1 MIHGHSNVFSPFC
14 PTCLGQGDDS
24 RRSFLRSL
32 GLMGA
37 LATAPLLQ
45 ACGGAAAAPVD
56 VLSPP
61 VSQNTVLIRNA
72 RVATADASNTIFR
85 DGAVFIQNGII
96 KAVGET
102 SAVMAQYP
110 AADLVIDGTGKLV
123 MPGFVNTHWHATHVF
138 RAEAY
143 EETLETSNSS
153 SFDRGGNMP
162 GVSDAL
168 AALFTLT
175 DNLSITPEEAYLC
188 VAAQL
193 LPMLR
198 AGTTTVVE
206 MSGPFGDVLPQVALD
221 LGMRV
226 VPAFSLVDRA
236 MLQGNAVQSIADTD
250 QILTGASD
258 YIGTWLNHPSGLVH
272 PWVVYAYAPMAS
284 DRLLTGIKTLADTHN
299 LCYGGHTAALRSEVA
314 FTQAIYGAS
323 PIDRL
328 DSLGLLS
335 SRFMGTHMA
344 WLSDSEIT
352 KIKNA
357 GASASLAPAKY
368 AQSGENTISAG
379 AGVKMIRQGINT
391 CLGSDGSGWNDSP
404 MPTHMHFAMMY
415 NEAANDAQVVQAL
428 NAFQMGTANGAKAV
442 GLGDK
447 TGSLV
452 VGKMADISIADISD
466 LRYAEASDVVF
477 NFIANAGMKDITTV
491 LVNGRVVVDAGAV
504 KNMSEAEVA
513 SKFKAAI
520 RAIRSRLA

>member
-1 MIHGHSNVFSPFC
+1 MHGHSNHFSPFC
-14 PTCLGQGDDS
+14 PTCLGQDDGS

-32 GLMGA
+32 GLMSA
-37 LATAPLLQ
+37 LATAPLLK
-45 ACGGAAAAPVD
+45 ACGGASAAPVE
-56 VLSPP
+56 VIGPGA
-61 VSQNTVLIRNA
+61 SQNTVLIKNA
-72 RVATADASNTIFR
+72 YIATADANSSLLR
-85 DGAVFIQNGII
+85 DGAIFIQNGLI

-102 SAVMAQYP
+102 SVVTAQYP
-110 AADLVIDGTGKLV
+110 AADLVIDGAGKLV

-143 EETLETSNSS
+143 DDGLETSNTS
-153 SFDRGGNMP
+153 SFDRGGVMA

-168 AALFTLT
+168 ASLFTLT
-175 DNLSITPEEAYLC
+175 ENLSITPEEAYLC

-221 LGMRV
+221 LGMRF
-226 VPAFSLVDRA
+226 VPAYSLVDRA
-236 MLQGNAVQSIADTD
+236 MLDGNLAQPIADTD
-250 QILTGASD
+250 DILTNASN
-258 YIGTWLNHPSGLVH
+258 YVTTWKNHPSGLVH

-284 DRLLTGIKTLADTHN
+284 DRLLTGVKALADTHN
-299 LCYGGHTAALRSEVA
+299 ICYGGHTAALFNEVA
-314 FTQAIYGAS
+314 FTQAVDGAS

-328 DSLGLLS
+328 DRLGLLS

-379 AGVKMIRQGINT
+379 AGVKMIRQGINI
-391 CLGSDGSGWNDSP
+391 CLGTDGSGWNDSP
-404 MPTHMHFAMMY
+404 MPTHMHFSMMY
-415 NEAANDAQVVQAL
+415 NEAGNDSQVVQAL

-447 TGSLV
+447 VGSLE
-452 VGKMADISIADISD
+452 VGKIADISIADISD
-466 LRYAEASDVVF
+466 LRYVEASDVMF

-491 LVNGRVVVDAGAV
+491 LVNGRVVVDSGAV

-520 RAIRSRLA
+520 RAIRSRIA

>member
-1 MIHGHSNVFSPFC
+1 MHGHSSTFSPFC
-14 PTCLGQGDDS
+14 PTCLGQDDGS

-32 GLMGA
+32 GAMSA
-37 LATAPLLQ
+37 LASAPLLQ
-45 ACGGAAAAPVD
+45 ACGGASAAPVQ
-56 VLSPP
+56 VIGSGAIP
-61 VSQNTVLIRNA
+61 NTILIRNA
-72 RVATADASNTIFR
+72 RIATADAANTILQ
-85 DGAVFIQNGII
+85 DGAIFIENGVI
-96 KAVGET
+96 KAIGET
-102 SAVMAQYP
+102 SAITVQYP
-110 AADLVIDGTGKLV
+110 SADLIIDGTGKLV

-138 RAEAY
+138 RVEAY
-143 EETLETSNSS
+143 EESLETSNSS
-153 SFDRGGNMP
+153 SFDRGGVMS

-168 AALFTLT
+168 ANLFTLT
-175 DNLSITPEEAYLC
+175 GNFRITPEEAYLC

-226 VPAFSLVDRA
+226 VPAYSLVDRA
-236 MLQGNAVQSIADTD
+236 MLDGDLAASIADTD
-250 QILTGASD
+250 AILTSASN
-258 YIGTWLNHPSGLVH
+258 YVSTWINHPSGLVH

-299 LCYGGHTAALRSEVA
+299 ICYGGHTAALRNEVA
-314 FTQAIYGAS
+314 FTQAVDGAS

-328 DSLGLLS
+328 DRLGLLS

-357 GASASLAPAKY
+357 GSSVSLAPAKY

-379 AGVKMIRQGINT
+379 AGVKMIRQGVNT
-391 CLGSDGSGWNDSP
+391 CLGTDGSGWNDSP

-415 NEAANDAQVVQAL
+415 NEAGNDSQVVQPL
-428 NAFQMGTANGAKAV
+428 NAFQMGTINGANAV
-442 GLGDK
+442 GLGAK
-447 TGSLV
+447 VGSLV
-452 VGKMADISIADISD
+452 VGKTADISIADVSD

-491 LVNGRVVVDAGAV
+491 LVNGRIVVDSGAV

-513 SKFKAAI
+513 SKFKTAI
-520 RAIRSRLA
+520 RAIRSRIA